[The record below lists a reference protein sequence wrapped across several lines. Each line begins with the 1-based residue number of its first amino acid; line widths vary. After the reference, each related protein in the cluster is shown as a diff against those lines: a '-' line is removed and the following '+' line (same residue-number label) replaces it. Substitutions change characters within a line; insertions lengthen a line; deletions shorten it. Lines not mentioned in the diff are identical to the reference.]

1 MADPCLLKEAVSP
14 PPMNT
19 LVPAPTEANVIKRII
34 QLRWKLRDTLEGVE
48 GNLSRFNE
56 EGTLL
61 SQVLYKIHN
70 RFHNDPG
77 YRDLRMLEK
86 TIKKFLGHNFLRSSN
101 TFLSY
106 LPSSPSCSQLPTSL
120 MARHAALQLYGAAAL
135 LNRVLML
142 CRLSGVSA
150 FQRISLGHFW
160 GTAAHQLG
168 MVGRLWSIARHLILT
183 IHEAFSPLRALVT
196 LLPGDENGKFLLP
209 ETLKLFLPEDCN
221 LVKHGISNKDLEEDA
236 LDVEGQKSVDSFL
249 DLGVPVQRSKM
260 EASRVE
266 AKDQFPSNEIEREE
280 LPEGQAAEVCVA
292 VQKIKID
299 VFSDLHSLD
308 QLRSF
313 LKQETKMR
321 KVSKKT
327 CVTAKLKQEEWKS
340 LKTEVLKAMNE
351 KIPNKSLK
359 LCRKILRKALA

>member
-1 MADPCLLKEAVSP
+1 MADPCLMKEAVSP

-19 LVPAPTEANVIKRII
+19 LVPAPAEANVIKRIV
-34 QLRWKLRDTLEGVE
+34 QLRWQIRDALEGVD

-56 EGTLL
+56 ELNLL

-86 TIKKFLGHNFLRSSN
+86 STKKFLGHNFLRSSN

-106 LPSSPSCSQLPTSL
+106 LPSSPSCSQLPTNL

-135 LNRVLML
+135 LDRVLML

-168 MVGRLWSIARHLILT
+168 VVGRLWSIARHLILT
-183 IHEAFSPLRALVT
+183 INEAFSPLRSLVAV
-196 LLPGDENGKFLLP
+196 LPGNETGKSLP
-209 ETLKLFLPEDCN
+209 ETLNHLLPEDCN
-221 LVKHGISNKDLEEDA
+221 LVKHRNIIKDLKEDA
-236 LDVEGQKSVDSFL
+236 STVESQIYVDSFL
-249 DLGVPVQRSKM
+249 DLGVPVQRSKI
-260 EASRVE
+260 EALRVE
-266 AKDQFPSNEIEREE
+266 AKDQFQSSEIEREE
-280 LPEGQAAEVCVA
+280 LPEEQPAEASVA
-292 VQKIKID
+292 MQKIKTD
-299 VFSDLHSLD
+299 TFSDFHSFD
-308 QLRSF
+308 QLRTF

-327 CVTAKLKQEEWKS
+327 CITAKLKQEEWKN
-340 LKTEVLKAMNE
+340 LKMEVLKAMNE
-351 KIPNKSLK
+351 SVPNKSLK
-359 LCRKILRKALA
+359 LCRKILRKALI

>member
-19 LVPAPTEANVIKRII
+19 LVPAPTEADVIKRII

-48 GNLSRFNE
+48 GDLSRFNE

-86 TIKKFLGHNFLRSSN
+86 SAKKFLGHNFLRSSN

-183 IHEAFSPLRALVT
+183 INEAYSPLRALVM
-196 LLPGDENGKFLLP
+196 LLPGDETGKLLP
-209 ETLKLFLPEDCN
+209 ETLKHFLPEDCN
-221 LVKHGISNKDLEEDA
+221 LVKHRISNKDLKEDA

-260 EASRVE
+260 EAT
-266 AKDQFPSNEIEREE
+266 KDQAPSSEIEREE
-280 LPEGQAAEVCVA
+280 LPEGYVVEAHVA
-292 VQKIKID
+292 VQMVKTD
-299 VFSDLHSLD
+299 AFSDFHSLD
-308 QLRSF
+308 QLRAF
-313 LKQETKMR
+313 LTQETKMR

-327 CVTAKLKQEEWKS
+327 CVTAKLKQEEWKN

>member
-1 MADPCLLKEAVSP
+1 MADLYFLKEAVSP

-19 LVPAPTEANVIKRII
+19 LVPAPTDANHAVKRII
-34 QLRWKLRDTLEGVE
+34 QLRWQLRDALEGVD
-48 GNLSRFNE
+48 GDLSRLNE
-56 EGTLL
+56 EENLL
-61 SQVLYKIHN
+61 SQFLYKIHN

-86 TIKKFLGHNFLRSSN
+86 STKKFLGHNFLRSSN
-101 TFLSY
+101 TYISY
-106 LPSSPSCSQLPTSL
+106 LPSSPSCSQLPTRM
-120 MARHAALQLYGAAAL
+120 MARYAALQLYGAAAL
-135 LNRVLML
+135 LDRVLML

-168 MVGRLWSIARHLILT
+168 VVGRLWSLARHLILT
-183 IHEAFSPLRALVT
+183 IHEVYSPLRALVT
-196 LLPGDENGKFLLP
+196 LLPGDEIGYPLP
-209 ETLKLFLPEDCN
+209 VTLACFLPEDCN
-221 LVKHGISNKDLEEDA
+221 KVKCKSGKKDSKKIAPE
-236 LDVEGQKSVDSFL
+236 VEGQISVDSFL

-260 EASRVE
+260 GPSRVKVIDGRQMAVE
-266 AKDQFPSNEIEREE
+266 TPVVGKVEE
-280 LPEGQAAEVCVA
+280 KTKTDA
-292 VQKIKID
+292 
-299 VFSDLHSLD
+299 FSELHSLD
-308 QLRSF
+308 QLKAF

-327 CVTAKLKQEEWKS
+327 CTTSKLKQEEWKN
-340 LKTEVLKAMNE
+340 LKAEVLKAMNE